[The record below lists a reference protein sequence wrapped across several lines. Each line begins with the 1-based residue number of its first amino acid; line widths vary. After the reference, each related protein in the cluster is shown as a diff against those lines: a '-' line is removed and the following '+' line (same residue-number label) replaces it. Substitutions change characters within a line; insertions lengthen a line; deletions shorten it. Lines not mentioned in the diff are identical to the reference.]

1 MKEEFQ
7 MSSAAAA
14 KLEDARF
21 GTISPMLSVESVP
34 TSIEYYVKV
43 LGFKVDWSTRSFAS
57 VSRDNLSIY
66 LSQGGQGQ
74 LGTWVWIGVEGI
86 SALYEEYKMSGA
98 TIREAPTNYSWAYEM
113 KVEDPNG
120 HVLRFGDEPN
130 EDEPYND

>member
-1 MKEEFQ
+1 MS
-7 MSSAAAA
+7 SSAAA
-14 KLEDARF
+14 KQEGARF
-21 GTISPMLSVESVP
+21 ETISPILSVESVP

-43 LGFKVDWSTRSFAS
+43 LGFKVDWSTGSFAS

-66 LSQGGQGQ
+66 LSPGGQGQ
-74 LGTWVWIGVEGI
+74 PGTWVWIGIEGI

-98 TIREAPTNYSWAYEM
+98 TIREAPTNYAWAYEM